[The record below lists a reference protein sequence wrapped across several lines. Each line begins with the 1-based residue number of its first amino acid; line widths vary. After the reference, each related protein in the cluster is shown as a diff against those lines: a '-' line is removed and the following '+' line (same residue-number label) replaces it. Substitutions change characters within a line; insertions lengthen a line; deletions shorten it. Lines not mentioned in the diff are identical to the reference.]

1 MTRSRSGEGASVGVT
16 SADVARRAGLSRATV
31 SYVLNNT
38 EGKTISPE
46 TRETVLRVAREL
58 GYHPNALA
66 RSLKRGR
73 SNTVLLPLR
82 GLAPNH
88 LLGDL
93 FTTCTEALS
102 PHGLSLVLD
111 LSFHRDPMQQ
121 ATAWSD
127 LAPAAILDLVLPHD
141 DAALAEIK
149 RREIL
154 VLSPSTDG
162 ETSWESTADRFARE
176 QRLLQVDYLI
186 KQGHR
191 RAWWVIPESMRSDID
206 PRVTDRLQRDVAA
219 AAAAGDLDLSIRHVE
234 LEGVA
239 AAVAKWNDLPSAVM
253 AHNDVFAVAVVAAL
267 QSSGLDV
274 PGDVAVIGADDDVV
288 GRAISPRITTVGGN
302 FAGFA
307 RAVSD
312 AVVTALDGG
321 EVPPLPAPSP
331 TLWVRESA

>member
-1 MTRSRSGEGASVGVT
+1 MRVT
-16 SADVARRAGLSRATV
+16 SSDVAREAGLSRATV

-102 PHGLSLVLD
+102 PHGLSLVID
-111 LSFHRDPMQQ
+111 LSFHQDPLQQ
-121 ATAWSD
+121 AMAWAE
-127 LAPAAILDLVLPHD
+127 LAPAAVLDLVLAHD
-141 DAALAEIK
+141 DPALAELK
-149 RREIL
+149 RRNVL

-176 QRLLQVDYLI
+176 QRLLQVSHLV

-191 RAWWVIPESMRSDID
+191 RAWWVIPESLRSEFD
-206 PRVTDRLQRDVAA
+206 PRVTDRLLADVTAA
-219 AAAAGDLDLSIRHVE
+219 AHAGGLDLEIRHVE

-239 AAVAKWNDLPSAVM
+239 GAVAKWSDMPSAVM

-267 QSSGLDV
+267 QARRVDV
-274 PGDVAVIGADDDVV
+274 PGEVAVIGADDDVV

-307 RAVSD
+307 RAVSE

-321 EVPPLPAPSP
+321 EVPVLPAPAP